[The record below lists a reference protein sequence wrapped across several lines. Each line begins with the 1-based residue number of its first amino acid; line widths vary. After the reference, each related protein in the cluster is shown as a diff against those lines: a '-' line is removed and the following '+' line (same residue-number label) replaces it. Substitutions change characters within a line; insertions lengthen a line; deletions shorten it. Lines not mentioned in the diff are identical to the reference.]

1 MGNRRLVFPLSQSA
15 VAYSPGCAACATPIQ
30 RKRRGRLSL
39 YSSVFMCR
47 REGHK
52 MSTDLVV
59 ARGQQIAGLL
69 LSTMPLAERMLL
81 YNMALSAW
89 IMLPQRTLLQKSLQR
104 R

>member
-1 MGNRRLVFPLSQSA
+1 
-15 VAYSPGCAACATPIQ
+15 
-30 RKRRGRLSL
+30 
-39 YSSVFMCR
+39 
-47 REGHK
+47 

-59 ARGQQIAGLL
+59 ARGQQLVGVL